1 MGKQEKNKNGK
12 PFDICFVDADSL
24 IYRIALKTDLSLKV
38 ATGYYDK
45 AIEDI
50 EWATVAK
57 ETKVALKGI
66 GNFRYDIEPDYKG
79 NRKVSEQEED
89 PNPQLTKRRKELND
103 YAYSLGHFQSDNC
116 EADDVVSIWAQQSLD
131 LGQNFVI
138 AHIDK
143 DIDMV
148 EGWHYNFTK
157 ETLYYIDADTGWYK
171 MCIQMLTGDS
181 TDNIQGL
188 KGIGPKKAEKLL
200 TDVPKDGMIDAVKEA
215 WKEHHPEDWEEKL
228 EVCWNLIYMR
238 RNWDGFKQL
247 TIAEELNDKV

>member
-1 MGKQEKNKNGK
+1 MKDKRE
-12 PFDICFVDADSL
+12 PFKWCFVDADSL
-24 IYRIALKTDLSLKV
+24 IYRIALKTDLSLKK
-38 ATGYYDK
+38 AKEYYDK
-45 AIEDI
+45 ALEDI
-50 EWATVAK
+50 DWVVTAK
-57 ETKVALKGI
+57 QTKVALKGD
-66 GNFRYDIEPDYKG
+66 GNFRYEIAEDYKAK
-79 NRKVSEQEED
+79 RKPEEDAPD
-89 PNPQLTKRRKELND
+89 PNPELTQRRHELNE
-103 YAYSLGHFQSDNC
+103 YAYSLGHFKSDNC
-116 EADDVVSIWAQQSLD
+116 EADDVVSIWAQEALD
-131 LGQNFVI
+131 AGETYVI

-157 ETLYYIDADTGWYK
+157 ETLYSIDAKEGWYK

-188 KGIGPKKAEKLL
+188 RGIGPKKAEKLL
-200 TDVPKDGMIDAVKEA
+200 TDVAVGDMIDAVQEA